1 MKTPNINKHLRQN
14 PRSSRY
20 GAPLGSDS
28 YLDAPE
34 VPLYVQRVHFIDG
47 DYAPDGTYW
56 GGGRGSE
63 ALYCGWSPEAENQVY
78 VRAVNRADALR
89 AIKDDFPEA
98 TFVKH

>member
-1 MKTPNINKHLRQN
+1 MKTPNINTHLKAH
-14 PRSSRY
+14 PRNSRY
-20 GAPLGSDS
+20 GAPMGSGS

-34 VPLYVQRVHFIDG
+34 VPLYVQRVNFIDG

-63 ALYCGWSPEAENQVY
+63 PLYCGWSPEAENMVY

-89 AIKDDFPEA
+89 GIAEEFPEA
-98 TFVKH
+98 TFLKH